1 MSYRDT
7 KDIDSDTTTT
17 EEFHSD
23 LDTSGNSVINRMDI
37 SIQDAQESQIMSMS
51 MEQLTSLVAGLSLG
65 QDQFKQN
72 YEAQQEYYKL
82 TLAHMDKQFETL
94 QNAVTTLGTPK
105 TPTLDLSKVSL
116 PELKI
121 DDDFSFES
129 LYVWESQIRRK
140 VSYIPHWN
148 LGSNAV
154 KYDFVLGHLGTK
166 GTVAAAHLQGKD
178 FTSLD
183 SLFTG
188 IRKVLCKEN
197 IPAKALV
204 YFQKRIQH
212 EGESLILYCREKI
225 HLFELSFPGEEY
237 KTSRLLCNSF
247 FEGILSVEVK
257 KQLITQNPKGI
268 PTDVE
273 ALLQAAIE
281 AESVLERLSSID
293 KGEKKALKLTNETSM
308 DMSMVQDQACGAMRG
323 KSPRRG
329 HVFNYSR
336 PRKAQFPNPQAGYN
350 FHRRGQQQF
359 ERSRYQQTSQRFRGQ
374 NYQTRPYQRG
384 RYNANNNYS
393 RRPSRGNFSRGNRGR
408 SGQRGRGQSQVGN
421 QRGCFKCHD
430 SSHWAKDCPN
440 RDVNAI
446 EEVEE
451 EEEEDVDEI
460 IDNFPIAEVEEEPGY
475 LGFIGALF
483 EDNEVIDSKNV
494 ITSVIPLQQ

>member
-1 MSYRDT
+1 M
-7 KDIDSDTTTT
+7 
-17 EEFHSD
+17 
-23 LDTSGNSVINRMDI
+23 
-37 SIQDAQESQIMSMS
+37 
-51 MEQLTSLVAGLSLG
+51 
-65 QDQFKQN
+65 
-72 YEAQQEYYKL
+72 
-82 TLAHMDKQFETL
+82 
-94 QNAVTTLGTPK
+94 
-105 TPTLDLSKVSL
+105 
-116 PELKI
+116 
-121 DDDFSFES
+121 
-129 LYVWESQIRRK
+129 
-140 VSYIPHWN
+140 
-148 LGSNAV
+148 
-154 KYDFVLGHLGTK
+154 
-166 GTVAAAHLQGKD
+166 AAAHLQGKD

-225 HLFELSFPGEEY
+225 HLFELSFRGEEY

-359 ERSRYQQTSQRFRGQ
+359 ERSRYQQTSQRFTKLDLINEEGTMPTTTTPEGQ
-374 NYQTRPYQRG
+374 AEAISAEETEEE
-384 RYNANNNYS
+384 
-393 RRPSRGNFSRGNRGR
+393 
-408 SGQRGRGQSQVGN
+408 VGKEVVDKAKLEIKEAASNVMILLTGPKIAPTEMSMPLKKLRKKKKKTWMKSSTTFPLPKLKKN
-421 QRGCFKCHD
+421 QAIWD
-430 SSHWAKDCPN
+430 SSGPC
-440 RDVNAI
+440 
-446 EEVEE
+446 
-451 EEEEDVDEI
+451 
-460 IDNFPIAEVEEEPGY
+460 
-475 LGFIGALF
+475 
-483 EDNEVIDSKNV
+483 SKTMKLS
-494 ITSVIPLQQ
+494 IQKTS